1 MSYVIYT
8 SSGTILTTIPNGKF
22 NTATTSLTLV
32 GRDVLNYGKYINQNL
47 VYLLSNFAD
56 STTNPPSHPI
66 TGQLWYD
73 TTAKAVKVYQGS
85 GFVTIGSARV
95 NTAQPVG
102 QLPGDFWYDPDGQNL
117 NFMTDT
123 GDYVTVTT
131 FPIENISGWKY
142 PLTPIYDNATTVRDV
157 TLLRSHGEV
166 TGVLTTASFTVSKT
180 DSTGTFVRA
189 ATTSLSVVNG
199 LTIIGD
205 IKATGNLHINSS
217 TAISLATLKSVVA
230 SSVSFAD
237 FQTKIAAL

>member
-22 NTATTSLTLV
+22 NTATTSLTLP
-32 GRDVLNYGKYINQNL
+32 GRDVLNYGKFINQNL
-47 VYLLSNFAD
+47 VYLLTNFA
-56 STTNPPSHPI
+56 SATANPPSHPL

-85 GFVTIGSARV
+85 DYVTIGSARI
-95 NTAQPVG
+95 TSATPVG

-123 GDYVTVTT
+123 GDYITLTS
-131 FPIENISGWKY
+131 FPVENISGWKY
-142 PLTPIYDNATTVRDV
+142 PLTPIYDNSSAVRDV

-166 TGVLTTASFTVSKT
+166 TGVLTTASFVVSKAN
-180 DSTGTFVRA
+180 S
-189 ATTSLSVVNG
+189 TTSLSVVNG

-230 SSVSFAD
+230 ASTSFAD
-237 FQTKIAAL
+237 FKTRIAAL